1 MKSIIRI
8 MGRLSVVLLICVLL
22 GKGAWMYRVREMKVD
37 EFRKTADYV
46 LQDIIQIF
54 LDNQAPFAIKKL
66 KLGYSLANEDE
77 FCWKYNNTEKRLKI
91 NSMEKYISLGRQVV
105 YDCLFENKCLD
116 IQKIAVL
123 YHKALQ
129 EKGISESPYL
139 IIKGLDGNKLLLSDK
154 LNVEPNNITTSPL
167 NLGYDY
173 KHQITASFKL
183 PFVFRALKGVLWI
196 ELLFL
201 IGFVICLVWQWNS
214 IKMTLRSVRV
224 QTMGIAHLEHELK
237 KPLATMIS
245 AIGGMLKR
253 KESVLCPT
261 DEVKL
266 GMIKARLMKMADI
279 TDTMLTSLKTSVL
292 EVEREPI
299 DLQLELEMITEMF
312 TMIRKHAR
320 VEYHI
325 AEGLGYPC
333 LDKIYFNYIVINLVD
348 NAIKYGGAHPVVKI
362 NFYEEGTDYIL
373 VVEDNGMGIAPK
385 DQKQIFKQ
393 FYRVRNQQVTKTTG
407 FGLGLTFV
415 HKVVCAYGGKIH
427 IESEIGNGSKFLII
441 LPQVSWKN

>member
-1 MKSIIRI
+1 M
-8 MGRLSVVLLICVLL
+8 
-22 GKGAWMYRVREMKVD
+22 
-37 EFRKTADYV
+37 
-46 LQDIIQIF
+46 
-54 LDNQAPFAIKKL
+54 DNQAPFAIKKL

-139 IIKGLDGNKLLLSDK
+139 IIKGLDGNKLLLS
-154 LNVEPNNITTSPL
+154 E
-167 NLGYDY
+167 
-173 KHQITASFKL
+173 
-183 PFVFRALKGVLWI
+183 GVLWI

>member
-1 MKSIIRI
+1 MKSRIRI
-8 MGRLSVVLLICVLL
+8 MGCLSVVLLICVLL
-22 GKGAWMYRVREMKVD
+22 GQGAWMYRVREMKVD

-46 LQDIIQIF
+46 LRDIIQIF
-54 LDNQAPFAIKKL
+54 LDNQTPFAIKKL
-66 KLGYSLANEDE
+66 NLTYFLSNENE
-77 FCWKYNNTEKRLKI
+77 FCWIYNNKEKKMSIKALDEY
-91 NSMEKYISLGRQVV
+91 NVLGRQVV

-139 IIKGLDGNKLLLSDK
+139 IIKGLDGNKLLLSD
-154 LNVEPNNITTSPL
+154 NNITTSPL

-245 AIGGMLKR
+245 VIGGMLKR

>member
-1 MKSIIRI
+1 MKSRIRI

-22 GKGAWMYRVREMKVD
+22 GQGAWMYRVREMKVD

-54 LDNQAPFAIKKL
+54 FDNQAPFAIKKL

-362 NFYEEGTDYIL
+362 NF
-373 VVEDNGMGIAPK
+373 
-385 DQKQIFKQ
+385 
-393 FYRVRNQQVTKTTG
+393 
-407 FGLGLTFV
+407 
-415 HKVVCAYGGKIH
+415 
-427 IESEIGNGSKFLII
+427 
-441 LPQVSWKN
+441 